1 MDDNNKFRLQNTR
14 EKLVSLAK
22 FFGFMLIVLSIG
34 YFLNHIVYG
43 NSRSVNKEINKEF
56 WQDQEQQEQEPFKCS
71 YPNPVKAGEPFPVN
85 FTITN
90 NSDIPMVAA
99 RISFEDTEMI
109 SDMIPDNNWR
119 YVEYRSWVTDKPLNV
134 HKDFNGNL
142 LSIHTENLFIK
153 KGESLESKLTFQI
166 DTSGTY
172 QFKLHP
178 SIKVGEWEELGT
190 YVVSVIVQ
198 DTPKAQ
204 QMRNKQEALVKIDE
218 INKKIND
225 LKWDI
230 ELAESS
236 IASTEDC
243 INNTKELIK
252 NSENQEDIDSYNRD
266 IVNWS
271 REIQEKRKLIDENQR
286 AIKTLFQEKQ
296 TLLGDSQP

>member
-1 MDDNNKFRLQNTR
+1 MDNEFKLQNTR
-14 EKLVSLAK
+14 EKLISLAK
-22 FFGFMLIVLSIG
+22 FFGFILVVLSIG
-34 YFLNHIVYG
+34 YFLNHIVSG
-43 NSRSVNKEINKEF
+43 NSKSVNDEVSKKL
-56 WQDQEQQEQEPFKCS
+56 WQDQEQEQKPFKGS

-99 RISFEDTEMI
+99 MINFEDTGMI
-109 SDMIPDNNWR
+109 SKVIPEPNWS
-119 YVEYRSWVTDKPLNV
+119 YEE
-134 HKDFNGNL
+134 DFWGKL
-142 LSIHTENLFIK
+142 QGIKMENLFIE

-166 DTSGTY
+166 DVPGTY

-178 SIKVGEWEELGT
+178 SIKVGQWEELGT

-204 QMRNKQEALVKIDE
+204 QMRNKKEVLAKINEIDE
-218 INKKIND
+218 KIND

-230 ELAESS
+230 KLAEDF
-236 IASTEDC
+236 IASTKDN

-252 NSENQEDIDSYNRD
+252 NAENREDIESYNRD

-271 REIQEKRKLIDENQR
+271 KEIQEKRKLIDKNQSE
-286 AIKTLFQEKQ
+286 IKALLQEKQ
-296 TLLGDSQP
+296 ILLREIQASE